1 MHESDPKCKALVF
14 TQFTSSMHYVMRQV
28 SHALLLQMLICAC
41 SQLTEAGFQARTLE
55 GSMTLKQRKQAL
67 VRTLA
72 LFHVSLA
79 LNAGP
84 IPPRSADDSVRALD
98 ARWRLRLDLYV
109 TRAVCA
115 AD

>member
-67 VRTLA
+67 VRMLTL
-72 LFHVSLA
+72 LDVSLA
-79 LNAGP
+79 ECRTN
-84 IPPRSADDSVRALD
+84 SASIRRRQCSCSRCAL
-98 ARWRLRLDLYV
+98 AL
-109 TRAVCA
+109 A
-115 AD
+115 A